1 VDAKVFDVMGEPWV
15 GPEYSQESSYAL
27 SGLASVSWV
36 ERKFVV
42 DLARVE
48 EMRGEGFCECVVD
61 AAAGKNVLRDRGLVV
76 GSGLLNDLRCD

>member
-1 VDAKVFDVMGEPWV
+1 MDAKVFDVMGEPWV

-48 EMRGEGFCECVVD
+48 DEG
-61 AAAGKNVLRDRGLVV
+61 
-76 GSGLLNDLRCD
+76 